1 MKTHQRIDILVTTC
15 HRIINVICDVHHI
28 KSFKEQRNFIPLR
41 EELLFSFGISKSEKS
56 GHFLLRKSSVTFS
69 RLFSS
74 LAAQINKALTRPRM
88 TKHQNFRRLKK
99 LNV

>member
-1 MKTHQRIDILVTTC
+1 MYILY
-15 HRIINVICDVHHI
+15 I

-56 GHFLLRKSSVTFS
+56 GHFLLRKSSVAFS

-74 LAAQINKALTRPRM
+74 LAAQIT
-88 TKHQNFRRLKK
+88 
-99 LNV
+99 